1 MYKLAIVPESAH
13 KTTTATHLF
22 RLYIAG
28 EAVNSVLAQR
38 NLKGFC
44 EQFYPGNYQIQLV
57 DVLLSPERAWT
68 EGVTVTP
75 MLLRLSPPP
84 CIKIMGNLSDTQQ
97 LSNVLS
103 SIND

>member
-1 MYKLAIVPESAH
+1 
-13 KTTTATHLF
+13 
-22 RLYIAG
+22 
-28 EAVNSVLAQR
+28 VLAQR
-38 NLKGFC
+38 NLKEFC

-68 EGVTVTP
+68 EGITVTP
-75 MLLRLSPPP
+75 MLLRLSPLP

-103 SIND
+103 RIND

>member
-13 KTTTATHLF
+13 KMTTATHLF

-68 EGVTVTP
+68 EGITVTS